1 MMAGRAGMI
10 SAVNSRQGK
19 KKDAKKGSQGY
30 AQPKLPRN
38 YDEMQRKRENRMMN
52 KYGLERVD
60 DVDVEVANLKR
71 FKPSIKDEEA
81 NKQAAPQRERRSDG
95 LYDHHAEILAERKD
109 AEMQE
114 RAAELNALGYSE
126 TDPTGIQQIEEGE
139 EFDDIT
145 RQLRNKT
152 NFNGGRYRIREAKDT
167 GELAQI
173 NVRESSENRLSFR
186 KIPVVIWLSGTIV
199 IITALYLIYHL
210 ALGHYGVLF
219 KGYREGHWWQYFIS
233 FAMLLFGIVVLY
245 AGKVESVIFDKQ
257 TGIVGKIKT
266 SIFCTKK
273 RLDWELD
280 QIQNV
285 RVYKRGHDGIQVM
298 TIHFDIQLEFHD
310 IPSTTILRTKDE

>member
-1 MMAGRAGMI
+1 
-10 SAVNSRQGK
+10 
-19 KKDAKKGSQGY
+19 
-30 AQPKLPRN
+30 
-38 YDEMQRKRENRMMN
+38 
-52 KYGLERVD
+52 
-60 DVDVEVANLKR
+60 
-71 FKPSIKDEEA
+71 
-81 NKQAAPQRERRSDG
+81 
-95 LYDHHAEILAERKD
+95 
-109 AEMQE
+109 MQE

-245 AGKVESVIFDKQ
+245 AGKVESVIFDK
-257 TGIVGKIKT
+257 
-266 SIFCTKK
+266 
-273 RLDWELD
+273 
-280 QIQNV
+280 
-285 RVYKRGHDGIQVM
+285 
-298 TIHFDIQLEFHD
+298 
-310 IPSTTILRTKDE
+310 